1 MCPRENKEYE
11 VSKIEKIEKQ
21 VGDNNRQL
29 EDNSKQ
35 LECINKWL
43 EDTNG
48 KLDILLARESS
59 SVKTYV

>member
-11 VSKIEKIEKQ
+11 VSKTAKIEKQ
-21 VGDNNRQL
+21 V

-35 LECINKWL
+35 LVCVNKRL
-43 EDTNG
+43 EDTNR

-59 SVKTYV
+59 RAKTYL